1 MAKFEGTNNAYVDF
15 TDPSSHVRLQ
25 NSGHSFFG
33 TQSNTDLRF
42 KTNGTVKM
50 SIQNSG
56 YVGVGTESPNALGFL
71 ENVLNVS
78 AGSSSSTTLQQAGLV
93 ISGSSDSNDAD
104 DFCYLSFAN
113 HQASS
118 LSADRA
124 AEIRVSKSGTDV
136 NTGKMAFYTAN
147 GANLVQAV
155 EIAANQVV
163 KFTSDVETTGATSG
177 FILKSPNGTRYRI
190 QVDNSGNLSASAV

>member
-1 MAKFEGTNNAYVDF
+1 GDLSFHTANAGTISEVMRLTENG
-15 TDPSSHVRLQ
+15 HVCI
-25 NSGHSFFG
+25 G
-33 TQSNTDLRF
+33 TT
-42 KTNGTVKM
+42 
-50 SIQNSG
+50 
-56 YVGVGTESPNALGFL
+56 SPNALGFL
-71 ENVLNVS
+71 EKVLNIS
-78 AGSSSSTTLQQAGLV
+78 AGSPSSTTLQQAGLV

-104 DFCYLSFAN
+104 DFGYLSFAN

-124 AEIRVSKSGTDV
+124 AEIRVLKSGTDV

-155 EIAANQVV
+155 EIDDNQVV